1 MLAQLQPYIVTSWHG
16 HRNDANIPAAVKTVW
31 RRKFQPPRGGLQQRQ
46 SNVDLALLNSEGV
59 LVHTF
64 DAAQH
69 EQYGRGGIQQ
79 FTVRELNRAA
89 PFLGLGKAPAKER
102 PVKLPTLGGQR
113 GMRVLVS
120 LRDDRMRAYRAPVV
134 EVVPMTKGDWK
145 LLAWPDK
152 ARIVKASALKPWLSQ
167 IYPPGVMERTN
178 PQTKVVY
185 AIKATEGDLKLTPL
199 NLEGEERQAILRG
212 VVRLTDEG
220 PDDFSHQGILK
231 IVLTYRKG
239 EASPHSMRG
248 YFDGLYPRNDRM
260 HRDIRWLPLQAAIE
274 SIPE

>member
-1 MLAQLQPYIVTSWHG
+1 VLAQLQPYIVTSWHG

-31 RRKFQPPRGGLQQRQ
+31 HRKFQPPRGGVRQRQ

-79 FTVRELNRAA
+79 FTVRELRRAA
-89 PFLGLGKAPAKER
+89 PFLDLGKAPAKER
-102 PVKLPTLGGQR
+102 PVKLPSLVGQR

-134 EVVPMTKGDWK
+134 EVVPMVKADWK
-145 LLAWPDK
+145 PLAWSDRERTVP
-152 ARIVKASALKPWLSQ
+152 AAALKSWLSQ

-185 AIKATEGDLKLTPL
+185 AIKSTEGDLKLTPITAAD
-199 NLEGEERQAILRG
+199 GKRRAILRG

-220 PDDFSHQGILK
+220 SDDFNYQGIVEA
-231 IVLTYRKG
+231 VLTYKNG
-239 EASPHSMRG
+239 EATPHTLRG

-260 HRDIRWLPLQAAIE
+260 HRDIRWLPLQAALE